1 MGLYYKLDF
10 VLMKR
15 VIIADDHAVV
25 ATGLGLILENTPDIR
40 IVAETRNGNELL
52 QKIRKEDFDLVIL
65 DISMPGMD
73 AFDVLKELKA
83 IKPYLPVIIF
93 TMNPEETYALRMF
106 QLGAAAYIKKET
118 PPDEI
123 IGIIDIVFKKKKYLT
138 PEQAYL
144 LTQNLNNESQIL
156 HELLTDREFQVLA
169 LLASGVKKDEI
180 AGKLNIS
187 KNTLSNHRNNL
198 LKKLQLSNNA
208 ELTRYAIQ
216 HGFIQ

>member
-1 MGLYYKLDF
+1 
-10 VLMKR
+10 MKR

-25 ATGLGLILENTPDIR
+25 ATGLGLILEETPDVR
-40 IVAETRNGNELL
+40 IVAEARNGSELL
-52 QKIRKEDFDLVIL
+52 NKVRKEDFDLVIL
-65 DISMPGMD
+65 DISMPGKD

-93 TMNPEETYALRMF
+93 TMNREESYAIRMF

-123 IGIIDIVFKKKKYLT
+123 ISIIDIVLRKKKYLT
-138 PEQAYL
+138 PAQAEL
-144 LTQNLNNESQIL
+144 ITQSLNNETVVP
-156 HELLTDREFQVLA
+156 HEALTNREFQVLT
-169 LLASGVKKDEI
+169 LLASGTKKDEI
-180 AGKLNIS
+180 VEKLNIS

-216 HGFIQ
+216 NGFIQ